1 MIDQDDAQDDD
12 TLKVEGENKSSAR
25 VLSAIKKAERSLND
39 YQDLCDRIDDI
50 YSRSECYSESDWK
63 DPDYDLFWA
72 SMEIMKP
79 AIYARP
85 PKPVVSPQFKDRRP
99 LQNTTAELLE
109 RSVTSAFDRTT
120 LDEGMI
126 CARDDLIFY
135 NRGQLWLTYETDEK
149 GGGQRVCVEHIDRK
163 DFLHPPGRKWSDLPW
178 VARRAWMTHEQ
189 LEKRFK
195 AKSQEAYER
204 ATLAPN
210 MDNTDD
216 SYSERSKKAGVWEVW
231 HKADDKVYWVAEG
244 VDVMLDMDEPH
255 LKLRGFFPCPRPA
268 YGTLKPRSLNPIP
281 DYVRYA
287 GHFKKINSLTKR
299 IYDLLD
305 MIRMKGLIPAGGDV
319 GDAVEQALA
328 DDGNSAL
335 LIPVPSAALMSS
347 SASGFVT
354 WLPLAEIATAI
365 QGLIEAR
372 RELFSDYD
380 RLSGISDI
388 MRGETDATET
398 LGAQQ
403 LKSQYGSVRVR
414 EKVDELQRLARDVT
428 QIAAEIMAEEFSKE
442 TLLDMSQMEIPTK
455 AEIEKKIKEIESD
468 AREELKD
475 LMKKAQEAAQQATQ
489 QRPNPDKAVQLLD
502 EAIALHEKHMN
513 GSAPTMGKDGDASQ
527 MKMMQ
532 EMMAARDALSPS
544 KMMHQQGQ
552 QQQDPQQ
559 MAQQGQQEFQKAQQ
573 QILGKYAPM
582 LKEASEQVPIED
594 VMELLRD
601 EKARGFAFE
610 IETDSTVLTDEMQ
623 EKASRNEFLTTFST
637 ASQGLMGLAAMGPSA
652 AKLAGEIMKFSLQP
666 YRVGRTLNSVID
678 EFIDSAPQMAAA
690 AANNGAEEGNEA
702 LAAANMKLAE
712 AEIGKAQAAIE
723 AVKVKAAGEQQNMQL
738 KMAEFQQSAK
748 EKEDKLQLEIGG
760 LQAKIKLTDAQ
771 IEKIYA
777 EISKMGADVQ
787 SDGRTQDREDI
798 KTVADI
804 TSRQTDQAMAQE
816 DRQLQKAETGHS
828 MQMAERQQG
837 YAEQQGKRSES
848 RADRQQE
855 FSEESTD
862 RQMTLAERQAMREK
876 V

>member
-1 MIDQDDAQDDD
+1 MLDHDDAQDDD

-85 PKPVVSPQFKDRRP
+85 PKPVVSPQFKDRRA

-109 RSVTSAFDRTT
+109 RSVSSAFDRTT

-195 AKSQEAYER
+195 SKSQDAYER
-204 ATLAPN
+204 ATLAPTI
-210 MDNTDD
+210 DNTDD

-231 HKADDKVYWVAEG
+231 HKADNKVYWVAEG
-244 VDVMLDMDEPH
+244 VDVMLDADEPH

-268 YGTLKPRSLNPIP
+268 YGTLKPRSLKPIP

-287 GHFKKINSLTKR
+287 GHFSKINSLTQR
-299 IYDLLD
+299 IYALLD

-319 GDAVEQALA
+319 GDAVEQLIK
-328 DDGNSAL
+328 DDSNASMI
-335 LIPVPSAALMSS
+335 IPVAGAALSV
-347 SASGFVT
+347 GGKLVE
-354 WLPLAEIATAI
+354 WLPLDMIATAI

-455 AEIEKKIKEIESD
+455 AEIEKKIKEIEKEAKD
-468 AREELKD
+468 ELRELGE
-475 LMKKAQEAAQQATQ
+475 KAKEAVQQA
-489 QRPNPDKAVQLLD
+489 P
-502 EAIALHEKHMN
+502 
-513 GSAPTMGKDGDASQ
+513 
-527 MKMMQ
+527 
-532 EMMAARDALSPS
+532 
-544 KMMHQQGQ
+544 
-552 QQQDPQQ
+552 QQDPQQMQQ
-559 MAQQGQQEFQKAQQ
+559 MAQQGQQQLQQAQQ
-573 QILGKYAPM
+573 QIIAKYAPM

-594 VMELLRD
+594 VMKLLRD
-601 EKARGFAFE
+601 GKARGFAFE

-723 AVKVKAAGEQQNMQL
+723 AVKVKAAGEQQNMRL

-798 KTVADI
+798 KAVADI

-837 YAEQQGKRSES
+837 HAEQQGERAES

>member
-1 MIDQDDAQDDD
+1 MQDQYDDQDAD
-12 TLKVEGENKSSAR
+12 TLEVEGEPKSSAR

-39 YQDLCDRIDDI
+39 WQALCDRIDTV
-50 YSRSECYSESDWK
+50 YSREADDALSESNWV

-85 PKPVVSPQFKDRRP
+85 PKPVVSPQFKDRRA

-149 GGGQRVCVEHIDRK
+149 GGGKRVCVEHLDRK

-178 VARRAWMTHEQ
+178 VARRAWMTPKA
-189 LEKRFK
+189 LKKRFEG
-195 AKSQEAYER
+195 KSSDAYDR
-204 ATLAPN
+204 ATLTPN
-210 MDNTDD
+210 LDNSDD
-216 SYSERSKKAGVWEVW
+216 SHSERSKQAGVWEVW
-231 HKADDKVYWVAEG
+231 HKADNRVYWVAEG
-244 VDVMLDMDEPH
+244 VDVMLDEGKPH

-268 YGTLKPRSLNPIP
+268 FGTLKPRSLKPVP

-287 GHFKKINSLTKR
+287 GHFQKINSLTRR

-319 GDAVEQALA
+319 GDAVEQALK
-328 DDGNSAL
+328 DDANSAL
-335 LIPVPSAALMSS
+335 IIPVPSAALMAG

-388 MRGETDATET
+388 MRGETDADET

-414 EKVDELQRLARDVT
+414 EKIDELQRLARDVT
-428 QIAAEIMAEEFSKE
+428 QIAAEIMAEEFDKD
-442 TLLDMSQMEIPTK
+442 TLLEMSQMEIATK
-455 AEIEKKIKEIESD
+455 AEIEKKVKEIEAE
-468 AREELKD
+468 ARDELKA
-475 LMKKAQEAAQQATQ
+475 LAEKAKEAAQQAAQ
-489 QRPNPDKAVQLLD
+489 QA
-502 EAIALHEKHMN
+502 
-513 GSAPTMGKDGDASQ
+513 
-527 MKMMQ
+527 
-532 EMMAARDALSPS
+532 
-544 KMMHQQGQ
+544 QGQ
-552 QQQDPQQ
+552 DPQQMQQ
-559 MAQQGQQEFQKAQQ
+559 MAQQGQQQFQQAQQ
-573 QILGKYAPM
+573 QIIAKYAPL

-594 VMELLRD
+594 VMKLLRD
-601 EKARGFAFE
+601 GKARGFAFE

-623 EKASRNEFLTTFST
+623 EKASRNEFLTTFSA
-637 ASQGLMGLAAMGPSA
+637 ASTGLMGLAAMGPAA

-690 AANNGAEEGNEA
+690 AANNGQDEA
-702 LAAANMKLAE
+702 NGQMAAANMKLAE
-712 AEIGKAQAAIE
+712 AEIGKAQAATM
-723 AVKVKAAGEQQNMQL
+723 KVQADAQGKQQEMQL

-748 EKEDKLQLEIGG
+748 EKEDKLQLEIGN
-760 LQAKIKLTDAQ
+760 LQAKIGLTDAQ
-771 IEKIYA
+771 IKKIYA
-777 EISKMGADVQ
+777 EIEKMGHDVQ
-787 SDGRTQDREDI
+787 TDVRTQDREDI
-798 KTVADI
+798 KTVTDI
-804 TSRQTDQAMAQE
+804 QSRQTDQAMAAE
-816 DRQLQKAETGHS
+816 DRQRQAAETGHK
-828 MQMAERQQG
+828 MEIGERQQSFS
-837 YAEQQGKRSES
+837 ERQGERAES

-855 FSEESTD
+855 FSEESTE
-862 RQMTLAERQAMREK
+862 RQMTLAERQAAKET